1 MHQTID
7 SSQAEPVGDVVAEL
21 GEGPCW
27 DTSGPAAQVAP
38 VGPVGP
44 ADGTL
49 LWVDIPGGRLHR
61 TAPSSGETATVDLG
75 PPVSAVL
82 PTRDGEVLVSRR
94 DRLVVIGADG
104 AERTVAAI
112 SPPPAVRFND
122 GATDPQGRVW
132 IGSMD
137 TDERSALGI
146 LYRLDPGG
154 VLTPVV
160 TGVTVSNGLA
170 WSPDGSSLY
179 YVDSPTR
186 QIDVLDFDQES
197 GKVAGRRR
205 FADLTSV
212 PGLPDGLTVDTEGG
226 VWVAL
231 HSGGAL
237 HRYGPDGRLDTVV
250 SLPVSHPTSC
260 AFGGPDLADLYVTTA
275 SAPLSAAERAA
286 QPLAGRLLRL
296 RPGPVGI
303 PLPPAVVS

>member
-7 SSQAEPVGDVVAEL
+7 SSQAEPVGDVVADL

-27 DTSGPAAQVAP
+27 DTSSP
-38 VGPVGP
+38 
-44 ADGTL
+44 DGTV

-61 TAPSSGETATVDLG
+61 TAHPSGDTITVNLG
-75 PPVSAVL
+75 PPVSAAL
-82 PTRDGEVLVSRR
+82 PTQDGEVLVSRR
-94 DRLVVIGADG
+94 DRLVVIGAGRD
-104 AERTVAAI
+104 ERTVATI

-137 TDERSALGI
+137 TGELSATGI

-154 VLTPVV
+154 VLTPVL
-160 TGVTVSNGLA
+160 TGITVSNGLG
-170 WSPDGSSLY
+170 WSPDGSRLY

-186 QIDVLDFDQES
+186 QIDVLDFDQET
-197 GKVAGRRR
+197 GRVAGRRQ

-212 PGLPDGLTVDTEGG
+212 PGLPDGLTVDAEGG

-231 HSGGAL
+231 HGGGVL
-237 HRYGPDGRLDTVV
+237 HRYSADGGLDTVV

-260 AFGGPDLADLYVTTA
+260 AFAGPELADLYVTTA
-275 SAPLSAAERAA
+275 SAPLSAAERAT

-296 RPGPVGI
+296 RPGQVGI
-303 PLPPAVVS
+303 PLPPAVIS

>member
-27 DTSGPAAQVAP
+27 DPTGPA
-38 VGPVGP
+38 G
-44 ADGTL
+44 GTL

-61 TAPSSGETATVDLG
+61 TDPRSGDTTTASLG

-82 PTRDGEVLVSRR
+82 PTLDGELLVSRQ
-94 DRLVVIGADG
+94 DRLVVLGDAG

-112 SPPPAVRFND
+112 SCPPAVRFND
-122 GATDPQGRVW
+122 AATDPQGRVW

-137 TDERSALGI
+137 TAEQSAAGL

-160 TGVTVSNGLA
+160 TGVTVSNGLG
-170 WSPDGSSLY
+170 WSPDGSRLY

-186 QIDVLDFDQES
+186 QVDVLNFDS
-197 GKVAGRRR
+197 GSGTVTSRRR

-212 PGLPDGLTVDTEGG
+212 PGLPDGLAVDAEGG

-231 HSGGAL
+231 HGGGAL
-237 HRYGPDGRLDTVV
+237 HRYGPGGDLDAVV
-250 SLPVSHPTSC
+250 TLPTSHPTSC

-275 SAPLSAAERAA
+275 SLPLSAAERAA

-296 RPGPVGI
+296 RPGPGGL
-303 PLPPAVVS
+303 PLPPAVIS

>member
-7 SSQAEPVGDVVAEL
+7 PSQAEPVGDVVAEL
-21 GEGPCW
+21 GEGPLW
-27 DTSGPAAQVAP
+27 NTWGPAGA
-38 VGPVGP
+38 
-44 ADGTL
+44 TL
-49 LWVDIPGGRLHR
+49 QWVDIPGGKLHR
-61 TAPSSGETATVDLG
+61 TVPSSGQTVTTDLG
-75 PPVSAVL
+75 APVSAVL
-82 PTRDGEVLVSRR
+82 PMPDGRVIVSRR
-94 DRLVVIGADG
+94 DRLVVLETDDT
-104 AERTVAAI
+104 ERALARV
-112 SPPPAVRFND
+112 SLPHAVRFND

-137 TDERSALGI
+137 TEERSAVGI
-146 LYRLDPGG
+146 LYRLDAGG

-160 TGVTVSNGLA
+160 TGVTVSNGLG
-170 WSPDGSSLY
+170 WSPDGATLY

-186 QIDVLDFDQES
+186 QIDALDFDP
-197 GKVAGRRR
+197 GTGTVAGRRR

-231 HSGGAL
+231 HGGGVL
-237 HRYGPDGRLDTVV
+237 HRYGPGGRLDTVV

-296 RPGPVGI
+296 RPGPAGI
-303 PLPPAVVS
+303 PLAAADLT

>member
-27 DTSGPAAQVAP
+27 
-38 VGPVGP
+38 
-44 ADGTL
+44 ADGTV

-61 TAPSSGETATVDLG
+61 TDPGSGQTATIDLG

-82 PTRDGEVLVSRR
+82 PTADGEVLVSRQ
-94 DRLVVIGADG
+94 DRLVILGDNG
-104 AERTVAAI
+104 AERTVVAI

-137 TDERSALGI
+137 TGEQSALGI
-146 LYRLDPGG
+146 LYRLDPGP

-160 TGVTVSNGLA
+160 TGVTVSNGLG
-170 WSPDGSSLY
+170 WSPDGSRLY

-186 QIDVLDFDQES
+186 QVDVLDFDS
-197 GKVAGRRR
+197 ATGAVAGRRR
-205 FADLTSV
+205 FADLTRGSAF
-212 PGLPDGLTVDTEGG
+212 PDGLTVDAEGG

-231 HSGGAL
+231 FAGGAL
-237 HRYGPDGRLDTVV
+237 HRYGPDGELDTVV
-250 SLPVSHPTSC
+250 TLPVSHPTSC

-275 SAPLSAAERAA
+275 SAPLPAAERAA
-286 QPLAGRLLRL
+286 QPLAGRLLRF

-303 PLPPAVVS
+303 PLPPAVIS

>member
-1 MHQTID
+1 MPQTID
-7 SSQAEPVGDVVAEL
+7 SSPAEPVGDVVAEL
-21 GEGPCW
+21 GEGPLW
-27 DTSGPAAQVAP
+27 NTWGPAGA
-38 VGPVGP
+38 
-44 ADGTL
+44 TL
-49 LWVDIPGGRLHR
+49 QWVDIPGGKLHR
-61 TAPSSGETATVDLG
+61 TVPSSGKTVTADLG
-75 PPVSAVL
+75 APVSAVL
-82 PTRDGEVLVSRR
+82 PMPDGRVVVSRR
-94 DRLVVIGADG
+94 DRLIALETDG
-104 AERTVAAI
+104 TERTLARVSLPRAA
-112 SPPPAVRFND
+112 RFND

-137 TDERSALGI
+137 TEERSAVGI

-160 TGVTVSNGLA
+160 TGVTVSNGLG
-170 WSPDGSSLY
+170 WSPDGSTLY

-186 QIDVLDFDQES
+186 RIDALDFDP
-197 GKVAGRRR
+197 GTGNVAGRRR

-231 HSGGAL
+231 HGGGVL
-237 HRYGPDGRLDTVV
+237 HRYGRGGRLDTVV
-250 SLPVSHPTSC
+250 SLPVSRPTSC

-303 PLPPAVVS
+303 PLAPAVLA